1 MKRVMLKTLNLA
13 LAGAAIVAAMMAAGA
28 ACASAADLKTL
39 GRLEIAPGAAVMAI
53 CTDPTVQNVLSGD
66 LSAHKGAGA
75 PVLVTVTVTVRVL
88 SPGISLQDVS
98 PGDPSVA
105 GMLRDLGAE
114 VPAIGNAGDSS
125 PDPYAIEARRQ
136 STTPDDPITQQ
147 FRSYQAFKQGM
158 HSGPDTYNNLPANK
172 IYDTAIIARATV
184 SGSQSELKVVAVA
197 HPGDDVSA
205 AKKLVAEEIAN
216 SILH

>member
-1 MKRVMLKTLNLA
+1 MNRMTGKMRMA
-13 LAGAAIVAAMMAAGA
+13 IAGAAIVAALMAGGRTRAI
-28 ACASAADLKTL
+28 AADVKTL
-39 GRLEIAPGAAVMAI
+39 GRLDIAPGAAVMAV
-53 CTDPTVQNVLSGD
+53 CTDSTVQNVLSGD
-66 LSAHKGAGA
+66 LDAHKGGGA
-75 PVLVTVTVTVRVL
+75 PVLVTVTVSVRVL
-88 SPGISLQDVS
+88 SPSVSLQDVS

-114 VPAIGNAGDSS
+114 VPAVGNAGDSS

-136 STTPDDPITQQ
+136 NTTPDDPITQQ
-147 FRSYQAFKQGM
+147 FRSYQAFNQGM
-158 HSGPDTYNNLPANK
+158 RSGPDTYDNLPASK

-184 SGSQSELKVVAVA
+184 SGSQSELKVVAVV
-197 HPGDDVSA
+197 HPGDDVGM